1 MPSSILEQAKKQFA
15 KGNYQQ
21 VISLL
26 EPHVTQYVVSGNTK
40 DVLYNASFNKSFP
53 FYLYLGLACLHAG
66 DIGGAVDYL
75 TCAGK
80 IKMTDPDLLCAQAVL
95 FLRRGDTARAIDYYL
110 DAIEYNPNHELAR
123 SGLDFI
129 RTHNTPEA
137 IGEAVQSGEI
147 KKFYPRP
154 GVQSYIKK
162 RIIFFVSLAAIVV
175 AAAIAVMVS
184 VKLLSSIRFRS
195 NRSNN
200 RADLSAF
207 TLLSDEKAS
216 PIDTGGTYRYT
227 LSEKEVL
234 VAYRNAQKYFQ
245 DSRDNLAQ
253 IEVNRI
259 LSSNAAHSIK
269 QKARLLMD
277 YFATPGF
284 DTVRDIP
291 AYSDV
296 RADIPL
302 YLDCWTIWS
311 GVATNVQSDGEN
323 TSFDLLVGY
332 SERIQLEGVVPIF
345 CNFSVRIDSER
356 PIEVLGKI
364 QQRGGILFLKASG
377 IHQSQIPENKR

>member
-21 VISLL
+21 VINLL
-26 EPHVTQYVVSGNTK
+26 EPHVTQYVVSGDAK

-75 TCAGK
+75 TCARK

-110 DAIEYNPNHELAR
+110 EAIEYNPNHALAR

-129 RTHNTPEA
+129 RIHNTPEA

-154 GVQSYIKK
+154 GVQAYIKK
-162 RIIFFVSLAAIVV
+162 RTIFFASLAAIVFV
-175 AAAIAVMVS
+175 VVLAVTVL
-184 VKLLSSIRFRS
+184 VKLPLSARA
-195 NRSNN
+195 RSNN

-207 TLLSDEKAS
+207 ALLSDEKAR
-216 PIDTGGTYRYT
+216 PIDTSGNYQYT

-234 VAYRNAQKYFQ
+234 AAYRSAQRYFQ

-291 AYSDV
+291 SYSDV
-296 RADIPL
+296 RANIPL

-332 SERIQLEGVVPIF
+332 SDRIQLEGVVPIF

-364 QQRGGILFLKASG
+364 QQRGGVLFLKASG
-377 IHQSQIPENKR
+377 IHQSQVPENKK

>member
-1 MPSSILEQAKKQFA
+1 MPLSILEQAKKQFA

-21 VISLL
+21 VINIL
-26 EPHVTQYVVSGNTK
+26 EPHVTQYVASGDTK
-40 DVLYNASFNKSFP
+40 DVMYNASFNKSFP

-75 TCAGK
+75 TCARR

-110 DAIEYNPNHELAR
+110 EAIEYNPNHELAR

-129 RTHNTPEA
+129 RVHNTPEA

-162 RIIFFVSLAAIVV
+162 RIIFFTCIV
-175 AAAIAVMVS
+175 AAVFVAVLAVTIL
-184 VKLLSSIRFRS
+184 VKFSLSRRTP
-195 NRSNN
+195 NNN

-207 TLLSDEKAS
+207 ALLSDEKAR
-216 PIDTGGTYRYT
+216 PIDTSESYRYT

-234 VAYRNAQKYFQ
+234 AAYRNAQKYFQ

-259 LSSNAAHSIK
+259 LSSNATHSIK

-284 DTVRDIP
+284 DSVRDIP
-291 AYSDV
+291 SYSDV

-311 GVATNVQSDGEN
+311 GVATNVQSNGEN

-332 SERIQLEGVVPIF
+332 SDRIQLEGIVPIF

-364 QQRGGILFLKASG
+364 QQRGGVLFLKASG
-377 IHQSQIPENKR
+377 IHQSQIPESKK

>member
-53 FYLYLGLACLHAG
+53 FYLYLGLACLHTG

-75 TCAGK
+75 ACARK
-80 IKMTDPDLLCAQAVL
+80 IKLTDPDLLCAQAVL
-95 FLRRGDTARAIDYYL
+95 FLRRGDTVRAIDYYL
-110 DAIEYNPNHELAR
+110 EAIEYNPNHELAR
-123 SGLDFI
+123 SGLEFI

-137 IGEAVQSGEI
+137 IEEAVQSGEI

-162 RIIFFVSLAAIVV
+162 RAILFAGF
-175 AAAIAVMVS
+175 AAAVLIAVIAVP
-184 VKLLSSIRFRS
+184 VLLKFPLSLRIR
-195 NRSNN
+195 NNN
-200 RADLSAF
+200 RADLSAL
-207 TLLSDEKAS
+207 TLLSDEKAR
-216 PIDTGGTYRYT
+216 PIDTSGSYRYT

-234 VAYRNAQKYFQ
+234 AAYRNAQKYFQ

-277 YFATPGF
+277 YFSTPGF

-291 AYSDV
+291 VYSDV
-296 RADIPL
+296 RTDIPL

-311 GVATNVQSDGEN
+311 GVATNVQSNGEN

-332 SERIQLEGVVPIF
+332 DDRIQLEGVVPIF
-345 CNFSVRIDSER
+345 CNFSIRIDSER

-364 QQRGGILFLKASG
+364 QQRGGVLFLKASG
-377 IHQSQIPENKR
+377 IHQSQVPANKK

>member
-26 EPHVTQYVVSGNTK
+26 EPHVTQYVVSGDTK

-53 FYLYLGLACLHAG
+53 FYLYLGLACLHVG

-75 TCAGK
+75 TCARR
-80 IKMTDPDLLCAQAVL
+80 IKLTDPDLLCAQAVL

-110 DAIEYNPNHELAR
+110 EAIEYNPNHELAR

-162 RIIFFVSLAAIVV
+162 RVILFTGSVVAVLIVV
-175 AAAIAVMVS
+175 IAVLVL
-184 VKLLSSIRFRS
+184 VKFPLSIRSR
-195 NRSNN
+195 NNN

-207 TLLSDEKAS
+207 TLLSDEKAR
-216 PIDTGGTYRYT
+216 PIDTSGTYHYT

-234 VAYRNAQKYFQ
+234 AAYRNAQKYFQ

-332 SERIQLEGVVPIF
+332 GDRIQLEGVVPIF
-345 CNFSVRIDSER
+345 CNFSIRIDSER

-364 QQRGGILFLKASG
+364 QQRGGVLYLRASSV
-377 IHQSQIPENKR
+377 HQSQVPSNKK

>member
-21 VISLL
+21 VINLL
-26 EPHVTQYVVSGNTK
+26 EPHVTQYVVSGDAK
-40 DVLYNASFNKSFP
+40 DVVYNASFNKSFP

-75 TCAGK
+75 TCARR

-110 DAIEYNPNHELAR
+110 EAIEYNPNHVLAR
-123 SGLDFI
+123 SGLEFI

-137 IGEAVQSGEI
+137 IGDAVQSGEI

-154 GVQSYIKK
+154 GVQAYIKK
-162 RIIFFVSLAAIVV
+162 RITFFVFLVAVVFVAI
-175 AAAIAVMVS
+175 IAVTVS
-184 VKLLSSIRFRS
+184 IKLPLSIRTR
-195 NRSNN
+195 NNN
-200 RADLSAF
+200 RADLSAL
-207 TLLSDEKAS
+207 TLLSDEKAR
-216 PIDTGGTYRYT
+216 PIDTSGTYRYT

-234 VAYRNAQKYFQ
+234 AAYRNAQKYFQ

-277 YFATPGF
+277 YFSTPGF

-291 AYSDV
+291 VYSDV

-311 GVATNVQSDGEN
+311 GVATNVQSNGEN

-332 SERIQLEGVVPIF
+332 DDRIQLEGVVPIF
-345 CNFSVRIDSER
+345 CNFSIRIDSER

-364 QQRGGILFLKASG
+364 QQRGGVLFLKASG
-377 IHQSQIPENKR
+377 IHQSQVPANKK

>member
-1 MPSSILEQAKKQFA
+1 MAASILEQAKKQFVR
-15 KGNYQQ
+15 GNYQQ
-21 VISLL
+21 VIQLL
-26 EPHVTQYVVSGNTK
+26 EPHVTQYIASGDTK
-40 DVLYNASFNKSFP
+40 DTLYNASFNKSFP

-75 TCAGK
+75 TCARR
-80 IKMTDPDLLCAQAVL
+80 IKMTDPDLLCAQAAL

-110 DAIEYNPNHELAR
+110 EAVEYSPNHVLAR
-123 SGLDFI
+123 SGLEFI
-129 RTHNTPEA
+129 RIHNTPES

-154 GVQSYIKK
+154 GVQVYKKK
-162 RIIFFVSLAAIVV
+162 RLFTIIGIAAAALV
-175 AAAIAVMVS
+175 AAVGILVFIKAPFSMMRV
-184 VKLLSSIRFRS
+184 RGT
-195 NRSNN
+195 
-200 RADLSAF
+200 RADLSPLM
-207 TLLSDEKAS
+207 LLSEEKAR
-216 PIDTGGTYRYT
+216 PIDTGGTYRYN

-234 VAYRNAQKYFQ
+234 NAYQNAQRYFQ
-245 DSRDNLAQ
+245 NSRDNLAQ

-277 YFATPGF
+277 YFAVPGF
-284 DTVRDIP
+284 DTVKDMP
-291 AYSDV
+291 SYSDV
-296 RADIPL
+296 RADIAL

-311 GVATNVQSDGEN
+311 GIATNVQTDGEN

-332 SERIQLEGVVPIF
+332 GDRIQLEGIVPVF

-364 QQRGGILFLKASG
+364 QQRGGVLFLKASG
-377 IHQSQIPENKR
+377 IHQSQLPANKQ

>member
-21 VISLL
+21 VINLL
-26 EPHVTQYVVSGNTK
+26 EPHVTQYVVSGDAK

-75 TCAGK
+75 TCARK

-110 DAIEYNPNHELAR
+110 EAIEYNPNHALAR

-129 RTHNTPEA
+129 RIHNTPEA

-154 GVQSYIKK
+154 GVQAYIKK
-162 RIIFFVSLAAIVV
+162 RTIFFASLAAIVFV
-175 AAAIAVMVS
+175 VVLAVTVL
-184 VKLLSSIRFRS
+184 VKLPLSARA
-195 NRSNN
+195 RSNN

-207 TLLSDEKAS
+207 ALLSDEKAR
-216 PIDTGGTYRYT
+216 PIDTSGNYQYT

-234 VAYRNAQKYFQ
+234 AAYRSAQRYFQ

-291 AYSDV
+291 SYSDV

-332 SERIQLEGVVPIF
+332 SDRIQLEGVVPIF

-364 QQRGGILFLKASG
+364 QQRGGVLFLKASG
-377 IHQSQIPENKR
+377 IHQSQVPENKK

>member
-1 MPSSILEQAKKQFA
+1 MAASILEQAKKQFA
-15 KGNYQQ
+15 RGNYQQ
-21 VISLL
+21 VIQLL
-26 EPHVTQYVVSGNTK
+26 QPHVTQYVTSGDSK
-40 DVLYNASFNKSFP
+40 DSLYNASFNKSFP

-75 TCAGK
+75 TCARR

-110 DAIEYNPNHELAR
+110 EAVEYNPNHALAR
-123 SGLDFI
+123 DGLEFI

-137 IGEAVQSGEI
+137 IGEAVEAGEI
-147 KKFYPRP
+147 KKYYPRP
-154 GVQSYIKK
+154 GVQTYHKK
-162 RIIFFVSLAAIVV
+162 RLAVFAGAGGIALAAVIV
-175 AAAIAVMVS
+175 I
-184 VKLLSSIRFRS
+184 LLLIKFPINFDFKVRGT
-195 NRSNN
+195 
-200 RADLSAF
+200 RADLSSLM
-207 TLLSDEKAS
+207 LLSEEKAR
-216 PIDTGGTYRYT
+216 PIDTSGTYRYS

-234 VAYRNAQKYFQ
+234 KAYQNAQKYFQ
-245 DSRDNLAQ
+245 NSQDNLAQ

-259 LSSNAAHSIK
+259 LSSNAAQSIK
-269 QKARLLMD
+269 YKARLLMG
-277 YFATPGF
+277 YFAVPGF

-311 GVATNVQSDGEN
+311 GIATNIQTDGEN

-332 SERIQLEGVVPIF
+332 GDRVQLEGVVPVF

-356 PIEVLGKI
+356 PIEILGKI
-364 QQRGGILFLKASG
+364 QQRGGVLFLKASG
-377 IHQSQIPENKR
+377 IHQSQVPANKK

>member
-1 MPSSILEQAKKQFA
+1 MAASILEQAKKQFA
-15 KGNYQQ
+15 RGNYQQ
-21 VISLL
+21 VIRLL
-26 EPHVTQYVVSGNTK
+26 EPHVTQYIASGNTK
-40 DVLYNASFNKSFP
+40 DALYNASFNKSFP

-75 TCAGK
+75 TCARR

-110 DAIEYNPNHELAR
+110 EAIEYNPNHELAR
-123 SGLDFI
+123 SGLEFI

-154 GVQSYIKK
+154 GVHRYIKK
-162 RIIFFVSLAAIVV
+162 RILFFTGI
-175 AAAIAVMVS
+175 AAAAFAVALVVLLF
-184 VKLLSSIRFRS
+184 VKWPVSIRGR
-195 NRSNN
+195 NN
-200 RADLSAF
+200 RADLSALM
-207 TLLSDEKAS
+207 LLAEEKAR
-216 PIDTGGTYRYT
+216 PIDTSGTYRYN
-227 LSEKEVL
+227 LSEKAIL
-234 VAYRNAQKYFQ
+234 NAYRDALRYFQ
-245 DSRDNLAQ
+245 NSQDNLAQ

-259 LSSNAAHSIK
+259 LFSNAAHSIK

-277 YFATPGF
+277 YFAVPGF

-296 RADIPL
+296 RSDIPL
-302 YLDCWTIWS
+302 YLDCWAIWS
-311 GVATNVQSDGEN
+311 GIATNVQTDGEN

-332 SERIQLEGVVPIF
+332 GDRIQLEGIVPVF
-345 CNFSVRIDSER
+345 CGFSIRIDSER

-364 QQRGGILFLKASG
+364 QQRGGVLFLKAAS
-377 IHQSQIPENKR
+377 IHQSQLPANKQ